1 MKISHTTIKQA
12 KQQFKSKTVELAK
25 YLLENETMA
34 VVYGEFI
41 DDSDNEELKQ
51 CLLFIIDRHNLQNKR
66 KALCTHL
73 STLRELN
80 LRIYS
85 LKLFNRNGQNY
96 YFS

>member
-1 MKISHTTIKQA
+1 MKISRTTIKLA

-51 CLLFIIDRHNLQNKR
+51 CLLFIIDR
-66 KALCTHL
+66 
-73 STLRELN
+73 
-80 LRIYS
+80 Y
-85 LKLFNRNGQNY
+85 KL
-96 YFS
+96 

>member
-1 MKISHTTIKQA
+1 MKISHTTIKLT

-51 CLLFIIDRHNLQNKR
+51 CLLFIIDRYNL
-66 KALCTHL
+66 
-73 STLRELN
+73 
-80 LRIYS
+80 
-85 LKLFNRNGQNY
+85 
-96 YFS
+96 

>member
-1 MKISHTTIKQA
+1 MKISHTTIKLI

-51 CLLFIIDRHNLQNKR
+51 CLLFIIDRYNL
-66 KALCTHL
+66 
-73 STLRELN
+73 
-80 LRIYS
+80 
-85 LKLFNRNGQNY
+85 
-96 YFS
+96 